1 MQTVGQIIR
10 SRREALGI
18 SLGQLAEAIDASKS
32 YLSMIENHRVAR
44 PPSPRML
51 AMLERALG
59 ITDGDLR
66 RAAAWDAAAPV
77 VRAEVSQLADAA
89 RRGRELA
96 DWLRSSARNLQNAGE
111 KRGKP
116 PGPHPGALDALYAS
130 GELARRVDATL
141 AAAGD
146 SASPLDARVP
156 IRFQVPIINR
166 VAAGYPRDFTDLDY
180 PARVADDYLPC
191 PDVGDPQ
198 AFAARVV
205 GESMAPDYSEGD
217 IVVFS
222 PAAPVEDGCDCFVRL
237 ETSHETTFKR
247 VFFADPQR
255 QTLRLQPLN
264 PRFAP
269 QQLDRS
275 AVAGLYRAV
284 WRLQKL

>member
-18 SLGQLAEAIDASKS
+18 SLGQLAAAIDVSKS

-66 RAAAWDAAAPV
+66 RAAAWAAAGPV

-96 DWLRSSARNLQNAGE
+96 DWLRHAARRGGQTAKNL
-111 KRGKP
+111 GKSP
-116 PGPHPGALDALYAS
+116 DPRPTSLDALYTS
-130 GELARRVDATL
+130 GELARRIDATL
-141 AAAGD
+141 DAAGD

-205 GESMAPDYSEGD
+205 GESMAPDYREGD

-222 PAAPVEDGCDCFVRL
+222 PAAAVEDGCDCFVRL
-237 ETSHETTFKR
+237 EPNHETTFKR

-275 AVAGLYRAV
+275 AVTGLYRAV
-284 WRLQKL
+284 WRLQRL

>member
-18 SLGQLAEAIDASKS
+18 SLGQLAAAIDVSKS

-44 PPSPRML
+44 PPSARML
-51 AMLERALG
+51 VVLERALG

-96 DWLRSSARNLQNAGE
+96 DWLRSSARSLHNTRKNQ
-111 KRGKP
+111 GKP
-116 PGPHPGALDALYAS
+116 PVALDALYAS
-130 GELARRVDATL
+130 GELARRVEATL

-146 SASPLDARVP
+146 AASPLDARVP

-180 PARVADDYLPC
+180 PARVADAYLPC

-205 GESMAPDYSEGD
+205 GESMAPDYREGD

-237 ETSHETTFKR
+237 EPSHETTFKR
-247 VFFADPQR
+247 VFFADSQR

-264 PRFAP
+264 PRFTP

-275 AVAGLYRAV
+275 AVTGLYRAV
-284 WRLQKL
+284 WRFQRL